1 MSQFA
6 TQTHQSSSSRGNEVS
21 ESAFEFLLAEILSQP
36 AYMTDSADD
45 TNETNLHRLDTLGY
59 DVGYR

>member
-6 TQTHQSSSSRGNEVS
+6 TQNHQSSSSSNEVS

-36 AYMTDSADD
+36 AYMTDSVDD

>member
-6 TQTHQSSSSRGNEVS
+6 TQTQQSSSSSNEVS

-36 AYMTDSADD
+36 AFMTDSVGD

>member
-6 TQTHQSSSSRGNEVS
+6 TQIDKSSSSSGEVS

-36 AYMTDSADD
+36 AYMTDSVGDK
-45 TNETNLHRLDTLGY
+45 NEVNLHRLDTLGY